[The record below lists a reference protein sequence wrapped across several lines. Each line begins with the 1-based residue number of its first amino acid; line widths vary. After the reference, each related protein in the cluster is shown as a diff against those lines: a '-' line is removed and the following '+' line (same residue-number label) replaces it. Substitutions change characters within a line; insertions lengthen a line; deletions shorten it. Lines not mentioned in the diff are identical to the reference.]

1 MKSNFSKL
9 VSLAKR
15 LHESEQGAEGLEKL
29 MIIGAVV
36 IPLLGTLIYFKNTI
50 TTWVSGE
57 ITKVED
63 EGGFDTSGSGLG
75 Q

>member
-9 VSLAKR
+9 MSLAKR

-36 IPLLGTLIYFKNTI
+36 IPLLGVLIVFRNKI
-50 TTWVSGE
+50 TTWIDGE
-57 ITKVED
+57 FQTFESD
-63 EGGFDTSGSGLG
+63 SENFNPPTE
-75 Q
+75 